1 MRRIKERIVYVL
13 LGGLTIITLL
23 ALGFVMVFIIKE
35 ALPLFREV
43 SLREFLFT
51 TKWMPVSGIGLK
63 MHFGIGNFI
72 ASTIYVSVLAM
83 IIATVVSVG
92 AAIYLGCVSTEQQRG
107 LWYPFIDLLA
117 GIPSVIYG
125 FVGLTV
131 LVKLFLKA
139 GVKSGS
145 CILAASIVL
154 AVMLFPYM
162 ISSCSET
169 LRKNTEQYLPVGSA
183 MGIDS
188 WYTISSV
195 ILPASLKSIVIS
207 MILAIGR
214 AMGETMAVMMVAG
227 NANLFPKLFG
237 KGETVASVIALEMGT
252 AVNGSTHFH
261 ALYGAGLV
269 LMVLL
274 LAIRLIMNA
283 IAKRLL

>member
-1 MRRIKERIVYVL
+1 M
-13 LGGLTIITLL
+13 
-23 ALGFVMVFIIKE
+23 
-35 ALPLFREV
+35 
-43 SLREFLFT
+43 
-51 TKWMPVSGIGLK
+51 
-63 MHFGIGNFI
+63 
-72 ASTIYVSVLAM
+72 
-83 IIATVVSVG
+83 
-92 AAIYLGCVSTEQQRG
+92 
-107 LWYPFIDLLA
+107 
-117 GIPSVIYG
+117 
-125 FVGLTV
+125 
-131 LVKLFLKA
+131 
-139 GVKSGS
+139 
-145 CILAASIVL
+145 
-154 AVMLFPYM
+154 
-162 ISSCSET
+162 
-169 LRKNTEQYLPVGSA
+169 PVGSA